1 MERLRPNSRQ
11 QFPKGMRVCR
21 ESQRLLAPSFPF
33 DPKGSTDP
41 SLREE
46 FEEPVHQSEN
56 RPTIN
61 RSRYPGDCVRTTARW
76 IRFPSSWNQA
86 ISLAMAIDERHD
98 TSHLLPSSGVVSP
111 YSTSSGSRASSIL
124 RPHFRGGKI
133 ANKATATLSMSAF
146 VISTVSHANRI
157 IGRWSL
163 RFLGQRPFCFCSER
177 LGNALSRHRAL
188 LAQHPLRLS
197 ADKRFRFVG

>member
-11 QFPKGMRVCR
+11 QFPKGMRVYR
-21 ESQRLLAPSFPF
+21 ESQRLSAPSFPF

-124 RPHFRGGKI
+124 LPHFGGKI
-133 ANKATATLSMSAF
+133 ANKPTATLSMSAL
-146 VISTVSHANRI
+146 VISTV
-157 IGRWSL
+157 
-163 RFLGQRPFCFCSER
+163 
-177 LGNALSRHRAL
+177 
-188 LAQHPLRLS
+188 
-197 ADKRFRFVG
+197 